1 MTSCETIK
9 PCAYIPSVLMTLD
22 LQRELPLLAQAKV
35 DPSYTHLLA
44 SHEASFPSPAKVLYF
59 IIQDFSSIVKCVL
72 PVEIRELRIRIGVI
86 FQKTDNLVEDKGSR
100 EMTIGKK
107 KKRNQQILN
116 YPQHTLIEKKGLN
129 SVISGK

>member
-9 PCAYIPSVLMTLD
+9 PCAYIPSVPMTLD

-35 DPSYTHLLA
+35 GPSYTHLLA

-59 IIQDFSSIVKCVL
+59 IIQDFSSTVKCVL